1 MFACFFTDLQVTTSM
16 AALGD
21 VGSDAPLRFAMLSA
35 SASAP
40 SKGSVDAAGYG
51 LCQNSQGKFRIGLCT
66 GKEPLHVRSRW
77 GCHLFVQQFFGALG
91 FLYDPL
97 SERNASTIFWQ
108 VLAESSG
115 YFHLSVCSGGW
126 R

>member
-1 MFACFFTDLQVTTSM
+1 MFLYFFYFVFAYFFTDLQVTTNM

-51 LCQNSQGKFRIGLCT
+51 LLKL
-66 GKEPLHVRSRW
+66 SRR
-77 GCHLFVQQFFGALG
+77 V
-91 FLYDPL
+91 
-97 SERNASTIFWQ
+97 
-108 VLAESSG
+108 
-115 YFHLSVCSGGW
+115 
-126 R
+126 

>member
-1 MFACFFTDLQVTTSM
+1 MFVSSLSSVSLVSLFFFFAHLYWFLCSSVSLVFLFFSRLCSFIFHFVFAYFFTDLQVTTSM

-51 LCQNSQGKFRIGLCT
+51 LSKL
-66 GKEPLHVRSRW
+66 SRR
-77 GCHLFVQQFFGALG
+77 V
-91 FLYDPL
+91 
-97 SERNASTIFWQ
+97 
-108 VLAESSG
+108 
-115 YFHLSVCSGGW
+115 
-126 R
+126 

>member
-1 MFACFFTDLQVTTSM
+1 M

-51 LCQNSQGKFRIGLCT
+51 LCQLVYALVKSHCMYGHAGVATVLFNNFLGLWASSMIRQVNERFDNLLAGARRIIRLLPPLGLFRGVALIRADL
-66 GKEPLHVRSRW
+66 RSLP
-77 GCHLFVQQFFGALG
+77 CVV
-91 FLYDPL
+91 P
-97 SERNASTIFWQ
+97 
-108 VLAESSG
+108 
-115 YFHLSVCSGGW
+115 SVVA
-126 R
+126 